1 MYHFHAISSIIL
13 LFHKSR
19 PQKKTY
25 HAITPTTESA
35 FFMRALKKENLLHL
49 ETYDNSNHF
58 ITLLL
63 SILIININAILFSL
77 SSLISY

>member
-1 MYHFHAISSIIL
+1 
-13 LFHKSR
+13 
-19 PQKKTY
+19 
-25 HAITPTTESA
+25 
-35 FFMRALKKENLLHL
+35 MRALKKDNLLHL

-77 SSLISY
+77 SSLISYESTVLSAIWEFFRVSHILQLA